1 MGKMDR
7 CHYSDLR
14 LLLAM
19 LCLVAVSVQPVH
31 AQESGV
37 GMLPRESERINS
49 FSLSAGDLGVL
60 DEYLSPNVYNGP
72 VLGLVGHRTHLLKRD
87 SSWMYSSFLKLG
99 CSSLTGQSGIDNF
112 QSLMLDCRLSWEK
125 IWVNTSDFSLSAGPE
140 AFLKFGGLYNSRNT
154 NNPAQMKLYVAAGIA
169 GEASYR
175 FKIKNYPIALGWRA
189 NLPLIGYNFAPTYAL
204 QYYEIYYFDR
214 FGEASHFAWPG
225 NVFAFSH
232 QVSLSLPVG
241 KVQLR
246 LSYMGDYYR
255 YNIDGLRC
263 RMYENSCL
271 VGIVKRIEIKYNGR

>member
-1 MGKMDR
+1 MMDR
-7 CHYSDLR
+7 CHYSKLR
-14 LLLAM
+14 LL
-19 LCLVAVSVQPVH
+19 VAVVSLLVSVPSVL

-37 GMLPRESERINS
+37 GMLPRERERINN
-49 FSLSAGDLGVL
+49 FSLSVGDLGVL
-60 DEYLSPNVYNGP
+60 DEYLSPVVYNGP
-72 VLGLVGHRTHLLKRD
+72 VLSIVGQRTHLLKHD
-87 SSWMYSSFLKLG
+87 SSWMYSSFLKVG
-99 CSSLTGQSGIDNF
+99 YSSLTGRSGLGNF
-112 QSLMLDCRLSWEK
+112 QALMLDCHLSWEK
-125 IWVNTSDFSLSAGPE
+125 IWINKSGFSLSAGPE

-154 NNPAQMKLYVAAGIA
+154 NNPAQMKLYVAAAVA

-175 FKIKNYPIALGWRA
+175 FKIRNYPMALGWRA

-232 QVSLSLPVG
+232 QLSLSLPVG

-246 LSYMGDYYR
+246 VSWLGDYYR

-263 RMYENSCL
+263 KMYENSCL
-271 VGIVKRIEIKYNGR
+271 VGIVKRIEIKYNGK